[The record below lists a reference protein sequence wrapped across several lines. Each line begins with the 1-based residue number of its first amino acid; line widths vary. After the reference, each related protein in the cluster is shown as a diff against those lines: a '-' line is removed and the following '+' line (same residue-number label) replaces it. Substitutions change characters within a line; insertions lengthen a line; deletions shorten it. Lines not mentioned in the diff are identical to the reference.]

1 MGFKYREEVFEVVI
15 LTWFVMFLGFRVS
28 YIVFFYLN
36 FLIEKIIYFNLIGE
50 VCLLIVCKVF
60 Y

>member
-15 LTWFVMFLGFRVS
+15 LIWFVMFLGFRVS